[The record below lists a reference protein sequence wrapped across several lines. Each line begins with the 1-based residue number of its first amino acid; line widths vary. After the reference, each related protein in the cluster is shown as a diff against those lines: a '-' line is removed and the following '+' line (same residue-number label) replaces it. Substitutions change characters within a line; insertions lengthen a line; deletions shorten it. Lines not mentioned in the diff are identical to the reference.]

1 MRAFAKNADAVTA
14 FLVVHSALSACPV
27 LPASPAL
34 PAYPASPA
42 PPVPS
47 VGLKCTF
54 GENRQVWRG
63 R

>member
-1 MRAFAKNADAVTA
+1 MRAFAKNADAVTVTA
-14 FLVVHSALSACPV
+14 FLVVHSALSACP
-27 LPASPAL
+27 AL
-34 PAYPASPA
+34 PGYPASPA

>member
-1 MRAFAKNADAVTA
+1 MRAFVKNADAVNA
-14 FLVVHSALSACPV
+14 FLVVHSA